1 MAFPTF
7 IYIAGS
13 YFGTLPKTL
22 RLLIDSGVLLAS
34 EEEWEK
40 VRRFTSARLMSNPI
54 VFLPYEFG
62 MAAAFLTFNVTETSG
77 PWYDAEKYIAGW
89 LIPVHAFFLF
99 FLLTHLGLRLYI
111 AFLILKMLFGF
122 KVNIQPFHPDGCGG
136 LGSLLKQ
143 SKKLNWSMA
152 SIGVITGVAI
162 LSNIYNYNVGLY
174 DISNVLAYASF
185 ILFAGIAFFIPLYA
199 LSASMLDAKQK
210 LLALIDQRYR
220 KLRERGSVANN
231 DMDDLGNDH
240 VADLKALSALQN
252 TARSMRVWPFDR
264 ASLVVF
270 VLTITIPF
278 FIVVAF
284 GVLLIPVV

>member
-1 MAFPTF
+1 
-7 IYIAGS
+7 
-13 YFGTLPKTL
+13 
-22 RLLIDSGVLLAS
+22 
-34 EEEWEK
+34 
-40 VRRFTSARLMSNPI
+40 
-54 VFLPYEFG
+54 
-62 MAAAFLTFNVTETSG
+62 
-77 PWYDAEKYIAGW
+77 
-89 LIPVHAFFLF
+89 
-99 FLLTHLGLRLYI
+99 
-111 AFLILKMLFGF
+111 
-122 KVNIQPFHPDGCGG
+122 
-136 LGSLLKQ
+136 
-143 SKKLNWSMA
+143 MA